1 MQTLHS
7 PDQFRSGGR
16 KVSVAIGTFDG
27 VHLGHQQVIRQ
38 AVADARQHEGLAV
51 VVTFDRHPNSIVA
64 PDRVPPQ
71 IYSPPQK
78 LRALAALGADATLVI
93 PFTREFS
100 ARPAEDFI
108 RTLIAQLAP
117 VQSVCVGSSF
127 VFGRKRSGDVA
138 LLQRLG
144 AELNFVVHGLAAVSL
159 DGEMVSS
166 TRIREALRAGEINRA
181 SQMLGREYA
190 LAGMVVRGDA
200 MGRQLGFPTANLDP
214 RGLLVPPSGVYAAH
228 ARVAETQH
236 RAAVNI
242 GVRPTLGSLVPELR
256 VEAHL
261 LDFTGDLYGQEI
273 ELTFVAKLRDE
284 QKFSSLEELRAQI
297 ARDVTAARGKF

>member
-1 MQTLHS
+1 MQTLHRLEDFVS
-7 PDQFRSGGR
+7 DGK

-38 AVADARQHEGLAV
+38 AVADARQHEGIAV

-78 LRALAALGADATLVI
+78 LRALASLGADATLVI

-100 ARPAEDFI
+100 AWPAEDFV
-108 RTLIAQLAP
+108 RALVAQLAP

-127 VFGRKRSGDVA
+127 VFGRQRSGDVA
-138 LLQRLG
+138 LLQLLG
-144 AELNFVVHGLAAVSL
+144 AELNFVVHGLAAVAL

-166 TRIREALRAGEINRA
+166 TRIRDAVRAGEINRA

-190 LAGMVVRGDA
+190 LAGMVRPGDE
-200 MGRQLGFPTANLDP
+200 MGRTLGFPTANLDA
-214 RGLLVPPSGVYAAH
+214 RDLLVPPNGVYAAH
-228 ARVAETQH
+228 ARVAGAQH

-242 GVRPTLGSLVPELR
+242 GTRPTLASPVPELR

-261 LDFTGDLYGQEI
+261 LDFTGDLYGQEM

-297 ARDVTAARGKF
+297 AQDVAAARGKF

>member
-1 MQTLHS
+1 MLTLHS
-7 PDQFRSGGR
+7 AEGFRSGGR

-38 AVADARQHEGLAV
+38 AVSDARQHEGLSV

-71 IYSPPQK
+71 IYSQPQK
-78 LRALAALGADATLVI
+78 LRALASLGADATLVI

-100 ARPAEDFI
+100 ALPAEDFI
-108 RTLIAQLAP
+108 RALVAQLTP

-127 VFGRKRSGDVA
+127 VFGRQRSGDVA

-144 AELNFVVHGLAAVSL
+144 AELNFVVHGLAAVAL

-166 TRIREALRAGEINRA
+166 TRIRESLRAGEINRV

-190 LAGMVVRGDA
+190 LAGTVAHGDE
-200 MGRQLGFPTANLDP
+200 MGRKLGFPTANIDVH
-214 RGLLVPPSGVYAAH
+214 GLLVPPNGVYAAH
-228 ARVAETQH
+228 ARVAGVQH

-242 GVRPTLGSLVPELR
+242 GVRPTLASAVPELR
-256 VEAHL
+256 VEAHV
-261 LDFTGDLYGQEI
+261 LDFSGDLYGQEM

-284 QKFSSLEELRAQI
+284 QKFSSLEELQSQI
-297 ARDVTAARGKF
+297 ARDVTAARGRF